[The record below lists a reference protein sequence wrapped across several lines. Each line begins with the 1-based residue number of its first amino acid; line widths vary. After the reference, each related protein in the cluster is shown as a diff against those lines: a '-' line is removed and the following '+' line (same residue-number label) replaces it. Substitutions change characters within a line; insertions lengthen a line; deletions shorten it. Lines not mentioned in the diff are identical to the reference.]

1 MDHFYERLF
10 RLRGCFYAAD
20 GGAAAGGTPD
30 TPAEA
35 KVLEPEKSESKEP
48 TFDDVLNN
56 KAYRSEY
63 DKRMKAAISDER
75 KKWETA
81 AKAKAD
87 EAEKLAKMS
96 EEEKA
101 KHEREQ
107 AEKALADREAAVLKR
122 ELEAEA
128 KLQLSEK
135 GLPPELSS
143 LLSYADAES
152 CKSSSRRK
160 ASVDSKIRVELMGE
174 RYGIRDNK
182 GSGRIR
188 RSYSRDNRPLRLA
201 DKADK
206 GKACRLDN
214 ENIRQGRYKRQDRQ
228 ADGNGADYHKP
239 EQ

>member
-35 KVLEPEKSESKEP
+35 KVSEPEKSENKEP

-152 CKSSSRRK
+152 CKSSMETVVK
-160 ASVDSKIRVELMGE
+160 AFGEAVEKKTNE
-174 RYGIRDNK
+174 RLRGTPPKKGASNSTGDPFLAGLGIK
-182 GSGRIR
+182 T
-188 RSYSRDNRPLRLA
+188 
-201 DKADK
+201 K
-206 GKACRLDN
+206 
-214 ENIRQGRYKRQDRQ
+214 
-228 ADGNGADYHKP
+228 
-239 EQ
+239 